1 MLKMRL
7 GEGTL
12 QACEVMLRDVLDS
25 RRVDT
30 VIRSDQE
37 LNLTDESQQLPEL
50 HTRILSHMFWPSLH
64 SESFSIPSEIESL
77 QFRYS
82 TGFEKLKQTRK
93 LTWLHALGQVIVEI
107 DLEDRRIVEE
117 VQTWQ
122 ASVIYAFQTPN
133 ADPFNPVTKNV
144 RELMQELS
152 MSQSLVRN
160 ALTFWVGKLV
170 LKEVSPSTFSVLETL
185 SGSET
190 GEDGTTQST
199 IAAVANAASTA
210 TAASAVL
217 SEEGASKESMAL
229 FWQYSVAMLTNQGPM
244 PLQQIVN
251 YLGVFVPGGFPYGN
265 DTMKEFLDQMVH
277 EGKLESVG
285 GNYKIVQ

>member
-37 LNLTDESQQLPEL
+37 LKLTDDSQQLPEL

-64 SESFSIPSEIESL
+64 SESFSIPPEIESL

-122 ASVIYAFQTPN
+122 ASVIYAFQTLN

-152 MSQSLVRN
+152 MSQSLVCN

-170 LKEVSPSTFSVLETL
+170 LKEISPSVFSVLETL

-199 IAAVANAASTA
+199 IA

-251 YLGVFVPGGFPYGN
+251 YLGVFVPGGFPYGSE
-265 DTMKEFLDQMVH
+265 TMKEFLDEMVR

>member
-1 MLKMRL
+1 
-7 GEGTL
+7 
-12 QACEVMLRDVLDS
+12 MLRDVRDS

-30 VIRSDQE
+30 VIRNDQE
-37 LNLTDESQQLPEL
+37 LNVTEKSLPLPEL
-50 HTRILSHMFWPSLH
+50 HTRILSHIFWPPLH
-64 SESFSIPSEIESL
+64 SESFSIPPEIELL
-77 QFRYS
+77 QSRYS

-93 LTWLHALGQVIVEI
+93 LTWLHALGQVTVEI
-107 DLEDRRIVEE
+107 DLKDRRVMEE

-133 ADPFNPVTKNV
+133 TDPFNPVTKTV

-170 LKEVSPSTFSVLETL
+170 LKEISPSVFSVLETL
-185 SGSET
+185 SDSET
-190 GEDGTTQST
+190 GADGTAQSA
-199 IAAVANAASTA
+199 IVAAADAASAA
-210 TAASAVL
+210 TAAPAVL

-229 FWQYSVAMLTNQGPM
+229 FWQYSVGMLTNQGPM
-244 PLQQIVN
+244 PLQQIVT
-251 YLGVFVPGGFPYGN
+251 YLGVFVPGGFPFGN
-265 DTMKEFLDQMVH
+265 ETMKEFLDEMVR
-277 EGKLESVG
+277 EGKLEFAG

>member
-1 MLKMRL
+1 
-7 GEGTL
+7 
-12 QACEVMLRDVLDS
+12 MLRDVLDS

-30 VIRSDQE
+30 VIRNDQE
-37 LNLTDESQQLPEL
+37 LNVTEKSQPLPEL

-64 SESFSIPSEIESL
+64 SESFSIPPEIELL
-77 QFRYS
+77 QSRYS

-93 LTWLHALGQVIVEI
+93 LTWLHALGQVTVEI
-107 DLEDRRIVEE
+107 DLEDRRVIEE

-133 ADPFNPVTKNV
+133 ADPFNTVTKTV
-144 RELMQELS
+144 HELMQELS

-170 LKEVSPSTFSVLETL
+170 LKEISPSVFSVLETL
-185 SGSET
+185 SSSET
-190 GEDGTTQST
+190 GEDGTAQSA
-199 IAAVANAASTA
+199 IAAAADAASTA
-210 TAASAVL
+210 TAAPAVL

-229 FWQYSVAMLTNQGPM
+229 FWQYSVGMLTNQGPM
-244 PLQQIVN
+244 PLQQIVT
-251 YLGVFVPGGFPYGN
+251 YLGVFVPGGFPFGN
-265 DTMKEFLDQMVH
+265 ETMKEFLDEMVR
-277 EGKLESVG
+277 EGKLEFAG

>member
-7 GEGTL
+7 GEGAL

-64 SESFSIPSEIESL
+64 SESFSIPPEIESL

-82 TGFEKLKQTRK
+82 TGFEKLKQNRK

-107 DLEDRRIVEE
+107 NLEDRRIVEE

-122 ASVIYAFQTPN
+122 ASVIHAFQTPN
-133 ADPFNPVTKNV
+133 ADSFNPVTKNV

-170 LKEVSPSTFSVLETL
+170 LKEISPSVFSVLENL

-199 IAAVANAASTA
+199 IA

-251 YLGVFVPGGFPYGN
+251 YLGVFVPGGFPYGIE
-265 DTMKEFLDQMVH
+265 TMKDFLDEMVH